1 MSIEN
6 ELTQMGYEFE
16 YAYKDGNDRTEVWV
30 NAQAGIAVR
39 IEWLA
44 VSTVVRP

>member
-1 MSIEN
+1 MSIETQ
-6 ELTQMGYEFE
+6 LTEMGYEFE

-30 NAQAGIAVR
+30 NAQAGMAVR

-44 VSTVVRP
+44 VNSAVSR